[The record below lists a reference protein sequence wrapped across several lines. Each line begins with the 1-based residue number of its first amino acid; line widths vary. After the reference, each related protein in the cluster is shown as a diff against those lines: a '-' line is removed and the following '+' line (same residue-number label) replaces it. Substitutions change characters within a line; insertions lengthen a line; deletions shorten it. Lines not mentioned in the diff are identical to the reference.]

1 MKGIILAGGKG
12 TRLYPSTKVVSKQL
26 LPLFDK
32 PVIFYPLSILMLAGI
47 RDILIISSQEY
58 VPLYEKLFGNGN
70 HLGVNIEYAIQE
82 NPGGIPE
89 AFIIGEDFIG
99 DDTVALVLGDNILYG
114 AGISGLFREAV
125 KLESGAIIFAYKVH
139 DPERYGVVEVDANGK
154 AIGIE
159 EKPEYPKSNL
169 AIPGIYFYDSSV
181 VEKSKSL
188 KISGRGELEITDVNR
203 LYLEN
208 DNLYV
213 KVFQR
218 GTVWLDIGTHDALLK
233 ASNYVQTIQEMQG
246 IMVAC
251 VEEVAWRMGF
261 IGDEQLLY
269 LAKESVN
276 NREYLESLVKEF

>member
-89 AFIIGEDFIG
+89 AFIIGEEFIG
-99 DDTVALVLGDNILYG
+99 NSTVALVLGDNILYG

>member
-89 AFIIGEDFIG
+89 AFIIGEEFIG
-99 DDTVALVLGDNILYG
+99 NSTVALVLGDNILYG

-154 AIGIE
+154 AISIE
-159 EKPEYPKSNL
+159 EKPEHPKSNL
-169 AIPGIYFYDSSV
+169 AIPGIYFYDRSV
-181 VEKSKSL
+181 AEKSKSL
-188 KISGRGELEITDVNR
+188 KASGRGELEITDVNR
-203 LYLEN
+203 LYLE
-208 DNLYV
+208 DDSLYV

-261 IGDEQLLY
+261 IGDEQLLE
-269 LAKESVN
+269 LARESVN

>member
-89 AFIIGEDFIG
+89 AFIIGEEFIG
-99 DDTVALVLGDNILYG
+99 NSTVALVLGDNILYG

-139 DPERYGVVEVDANGK
+139 DPERYGVVEVDDNGK

-159 EKPEYPKSNL
+159 EKPEHPKSNL
-169 AIPGIYFYDSSV
+169 AIPGIYFYDRSV
-181 VEKSKSL
+181 AEKSKSL
-188 KISGRGELEITDVNR
+188 KASGRGELEITDVNR
-203 LYLEN
+203 LYLE
-208 DNLYV
+208 DDSLYV

-261 IGDEQLLY
+261 IGDEQLLE
-269 LAKESVN
+269 LARESVN

>member
-1 MKGIILAGGKG
+1 MKGIILAGGRG

-89 AFIIGEDFIG
+89 AFIIGEEFIG
-99 DDTVALVLGDNILYG
+99 NSTVALVLGDNILYG

-139 DPERYGVVEVDANGK
+139 DPERYGVVEVDDNGK

-159 EKPEYPKSNL
+159 EKPEHPKSNL
-169 AIPGIYFYDSSV
+169 AIPGIYFYDRSV
-181 VEKSKSL
+181 AEKSKSL
-188 KISGRGELEITDVNR
+188 KASGRGELEITDVNR
-203 LYLEN
+203 LYLE
-208 DNLYV
+208 DDSLYV

-261 IGDEQLLY
+261 IGDEQLLE
-269 LAKESVN
+269 LARESVN

>member
-32 PVIFYPLSILMLAGI
+32 PVIYYPLSILMLAGI
-47 RDILIISSQEY
+47 RDILIISSPEY
-58 VPLYEKLFGNGN
+58 VPLYGKLFGNGN
-70 HLGVNIEYAIQE
+70 HLGINIEYAVQE

-125 KLESGAIIFAYKVH
+125 KLEDGAIIFAYKVH

>member
-1 MKGIILAGGKG
+1 
-12 TRLYPSTKVVSKQL
+12 
-26 LPLFDK
+26 
-32 PVIFYPLSILMLAGI
+32 
-47 RDILIISSQEY
+47 
-58 VPLYEKLFGNGN
+58 
-70 HLGVNIEYAIQE
+70 
-82 NPGGIPE
+82 
-89 AFIIGEDFIG
+89 
-99 DDTVALVLGDNILYG
+99 LYG

>member
-89 AFIIGEDFIG
+89 AFIIGEEFIG
-99 DDTVALVLGDNILYG
+99 NSTVALVLGDNILYG

-139 DPERYGVVEVDANGK
+139 DPERYGVVEVDDNGK

>member
-89 AFIIGEDFIG
+89 AFIIGEEFIG
-99 DDTVALVLGDNILYG
+99 NSTVALVLGDNILYG

-159 EKPEYPKSNL
+159 EKPEHPKSNL
-169 AIPGIYFYDSSV
+169 AIPGIYFYDRSV
-181 VEKSKSL
+181 AEKSKSL
-188 KISGRGELEITDVNR
+188 KASGRGELEITDVNR
-203 LYLEN
+203 LYLE
-208 DNLYV
+208 DDSLYV

-261 IGDEQLLY
+261 IGDEQLLE
-269 LAKESVN
+269 LARESVN